1 MTSMRTDRVHALVP
15 AAGTG
20 TRLGASVPKALVE
33 LDGRALLLRA
43 LDGLAASGV
52 VGDALV
58 IVSGG
63 MLGEVDAA
71 LRGNDWGPMRVAV
84 CRGGA
89 ERADS
94 VRAGLRVLTDRL
106 GDGREG
112 HVVAV
117 HDAARCLT
125 PPGLVRDVVAAAV
138 AGPAAGAVPVV
149 PVTDTVKTVAPGP
162 GGTETVTGT
171 PDRAT
176 LRAVQT
182 PQVFALPAFVEAHE
196 RVTGPVTDDASLV
209 ERAGFTVAAVP
220 GDPRALKITTP
231 TDLALARVLLGG
243 EETP

>member
-1 MTSMRTDRVHALVP
+1 MRTDRVHALVP

-138 AGPAAGAVPVV
+138 ADLV
-149 PVTDTVKTVAPGP
+149 
-162 GGTETVTGT
+162 GGR
-171 PDRAT
+171 PDG
-176 LRAVQT
+176 V
-182 PQVFALPAFVEAHE
+182 
-196 RVTGPVTDDASLV
+196 
-209 ERAGFTVAAVP
+209 
-220 GDPRALKITTP
+220 
-231 TDLALARVLLGG
+231 
-243 EETP
+243 

>member
-1 MTSMRTDRVHALVP
+1 
-15 AAGTG
+15 
-20 TRLGASVPKALVE
+20 
-33 LDGRALLLRA
+33 
-43 LDGLAASGV
+43 
-52 VGDALV
+52 
-58 IVSGG
+58 
-63 MLGEVDAA
+63 
-71 LRGNDWGPMRVAV
+71 
-84 CRGGA
+84 
-89 ERADS
+89 
-94 VRAGLRVLTDRL
+94 
-106 GDGREG
+106 
-112 HVVAV
+112 
-117 HDAARCLT
+117 
-125 PPGLVRDVVAAAV
+125 

>member
-1 MTSMRTDRVHALVP
+1 MRTDRVHALVP
-15 AAGTG
+15 AAGSG
-20 TRLGASVPKALVE
+20 TRLGAAVPKALVE

-106 GDGREG
+106 GDEREG

-125 PPGLVRDVVAAAV
+125 PPALVRDVVAAAV

-182 PQVFALPAFVEAHE
+182 PQVFALPAFIAAHE